1 MFINDKLKFVYVS
14 ATKSGSS
21 SMNQRLKNQFGGR
34 SLGNA
39 TWVIPTECEDY
50 YSFMVVRNPY
60 SRMVSWWNS
69 VIKVDGDRYGHKREL
84 HQHKLT
90 ESLADFLR
98 LWEIKGDYSQSKYL
112 EVNKRI
118 DQVLKLENIDE
129 EFLTLPFVTHA
140 APLPHINKRK
150 ASWKELLDDESKELI
165 NRIYG
170 KDFENF
176 GYDKI

>member
-1 MFINDKLKFVYVS
+1 MFINDKHKFVYVS

-21 SMNQRLKNQFGGR
+21 SVTARLQNQYGGR
-34 SLGNA
+34 DLGN
-39 TWVIPTECEDY
+39 TRWVIPSEYDDY

-60 SRMVSWWNS
+60 ARMISWWNS
-69 VIKVDGDRYGHKREL
+69 VIRVNGDRYGHKKEL
-84 HQHKLT
+84 RQHHLT

-98 LWEIKGDYSQSKYL
+98 LWEIKGAYSQSKYL

-118 DQVLKLENIDE
+118 DQKLKLENIDE

-140 APLPHINKRK
+140 ASIPHLNKRK
-150 ASWKELLDDESKELI
+150 PSWKELLDDESKELI
-165 NRIYG
+165 DRIYG

-176 GYDKI
+176 GYDKE